1 MSENQLLP
9 DSMLT
14 QADVDFINAN
24 RSRPAPNNFKDS
36 MLNQQ
41 DVDFIIASNP
51 RFYRQPEYNLDIA
64 GAMERKYIP
73 ANVLA
78 NQRNLVK
85 EATQVL
91 TFPEGGTTEDKY
103 NYYRDVAKQ
112 EEAKRILGVIN
123 YQFYNDP
130 KKIAQ
135 QQKDLGNIYG
145 AYALTAEQKEQII
158 SSMASQE
165 YEQTVNTF
173 GLLPDAIMEDPDVL
187 QFVGADGYMY
197 FKTARDVYE
206 EATGQ
211 NGLFTSIGRRID
223 YARVQRDLDLKFA
236 NQEIDLTTFDA
247 LSFVNEYRNTRQSD
261 GLTEEVTQVLY
272 DMVAPIANNFDD
284 VIIGA
289 QAGSIVGATIGMAG
303 TPVGSL
309 AGALGGAAKGAV
321 VGAYTAMATENYQR
335 YRAQIA
341 REAMRRDPTLTQAQA
356 LNKAN
361 AGALIEMGL
370 DFVGDAV
377 TGGVFLPAFK
387 KLATNLGTKAMR
399 KGAKDAGEA
408 LTLDFSR
415 RVSESAKLAFKDF
428 ATVWTSEVATE
439 GMQGAVE
446 QASINAISNGTPEE
460 IWRSAWDNMY
470 QAGRVMLVL
479 GGLGVT
485 PKFINTYSSIGK
497 AAEAQKRAQ
506 RHIVQAEIV
515 KSNPL
520 TTDNPEKAATL
531 YNKVFNNAT
540 VSFNA
545 SKLKEFM
552 DARGIDYSQL
562 PSRYHNLADLVAQDP
577 NHIIEIPV
585 GDAYVKLYTAKNGG
599 ELVRFMKD
607 NPNDLTLTEASDVFR
622 SIMPFDKTIQ
632 ALREDRAQQDLR
644 EQKRNAI
651 RNEIYTQINE
661 QNVSSAKHADNVST
675 LIANFYQTRADQLG
689 VDVSELFSKYK
700 LNIKAIEP
708 KTILAGQTPEILS
721 NEVKAAYDPNRMEI
735 LYKPDAKF
743 SSVMHEIAHSFL
755 DLSAKMNKDYNNPSL
770 RQEFEAFNQ
779 AYGIKDYNS
788 LSPAKQAKIQERF
801 VAHFMQSLFDDRF
814 TSDNRFNQAMLEDFR
829 KYISASM
836 QRQYGDLYRARR
848 EQLLEGERQRR
859 WQEENERR
867 RNSFE
872 PEIPYEEFT
881 RNITLNT
888 EQRNSIIQELIADEY
903 RMAENAELDPYN
915 PELDNFVRG
924 MLYSEQVRKE
934 MTDGLIDEPVL
945 ASIAG
950 NVDPAFAEEVRQLN
964 EEFKGL
970 EVVSQRGVNELF
982 RFMMDPELGTAQT
995 LEQSRQAFASM
1006 RDGITDKGV
1015 LNTIDDAQKHFE
1027 QFYNE
1032 HLTKIKNAQD
1042 NISIKAIKSI
1052 KLRRSDARRN
1062 LTPEVFERLEK
1073 HGSLSD
1079 NGISLAQFKEEYY
1092 PNAQRGAAQRDLY
1105 YASAYSEAEM
1115 DAMAVQQA
1123 FKRLNTYIANM
1134 NILSVQNKA
1143 LTIELRKRLG
1153 RKEMTLLNRMR
1164 GKTNERVTRQE
1175 IYDRIATVD
1184 LANTSLRNINPYIY
1198 ARQAA
1203 KARKTAQK
1211 ALSLGDMDKAYQAL
1225 EMEQA
1230 LLAKADLAGRYQQEI
1245 DKQLKELKEFYGK
1258 GNNKLAG
1265 NYNIDYIILGRTLLS
1280 RIGMMN
1286 RGAVNQ
1292 QFKQVQT
1299 YNPDLYNSAQTIL
1312 TDDRFN
1318 SYVDNLTVSDAND
1331 VINTLYSLKAQASY
1345 LRKQEIDGKQTA
1357 LKTTAKNLNDTLD
1370 QLPDADVKTTVKVDG
1385 KEYVGNELPDQ
1396 PLWRSLLDTLN
1407 TATQKVEFVCKQ
1419 LDRDNNGFFTKA
1431 IYRPVRKAVD
1441 LYYEKRKDVFD
1452 EIKDVM
1458 DNFKTNSFK
1467 SGIIECPEIAPNFAF
1482 GATGNLRYAGK
1493 LELLGFYLHTG
1504 NAYNFNVLLNSYG
1517 MTEAS
1522 FRQMTERLVREGVID
1537 KACVD
1542 TSQAIWA
1549 INKKVGA
1556 DVQRAHR
1563 SMHGVY
1569 FKEQQNRTVSFGELG
1584 ELEGG
1589 YVPLI
1594 KNKNASFEAQAQL
1607 TPIDQIASQVEQQL
1621 PKVGNEFTIERTA
1634 FGEDNMPVVDPFV
1647 LERQLD
1653 KELRYAYLQPEIDK
1667 VNKLLSDKTLGINQ
1681 KLTQKYPSVINKVF
1695 SPWLVRVAN
1704 NSTVHYSNNNIARTA
1719 ERVASFMRRNVGAAI
1734 MCFNINNALQQVSGL
1749 VLAMSQIQPRYMV
1762 QAMGQVLFNHGN
1774 TVSAIT
1780 SESKYMARRLRD
1792 QEAQLREAFDSVL
1805 LAPSFYSG
1813 KQRAKLEL
1821 KRAQKWSM
1829 DHAYWLQKTI
1839 QNPIDM
1845 ATYLG
1850 AREQALAQGKSLEDA
1865 IEIANGAVRQTQMS
1879 FDAIDSSNVEA
1890 NSPLIQAL
1898 VQFGNYFFTLYNNL
1912 VTERKIAGGFLTA
1925 RNAYVMFTGLIVPA
1939 VIADAINKSVSGEWW
1954 EDDSDG
1960 WRLLF
1965 DNIAGSTFRTSTA
1978 MIPVV
1983 GQLATSLYN
1992 SYFKDKNYFT
2002 DTYFNLPAVTVF
2014 TAGWQAVQRIADP
2027 EKETKYTQI
2036 RNALQLA
2043 GAVTQIPHMAA
2054 IGRYFSYLYGL
2065 GTDQINPTSNADA
2078 VRGLVFARP
2087 SADARK

>member
-14 QADVDFINAN
+14 QADVDFIDAN
-24 RSRPAPNNFKDS
+24 RPRPAPNHFKDS

-51 RFYRQPEYNLDIA
+51 RLYRTPEYNQDIA
-64 GAMERKYIP
+64 GAMERKYLP
-73 ANVLA
+73 TNVLA

-135 QQKDLGNIYG
+135 QQKELGNIYG
-145 AYALTAEQKEQII
+145 AYALTAEQKEQIL

-165 YEQTVNTF
+165 YEQTVNAF
-173 GLLPDAIMEDPDVL
+173 GLLPDEIMEDLDVL
-187 QFVGADGYMY
+187 QFVGAEGYMY

-206 EATGQ
+206 EASGQ

-236 NQEIDLTTFDA
+236 NNEIDLTTFDV
-247 LSFVNEYRNTRQSD
+247 LSFQNEYRNTRQSD

-272 DMVAPIANNFDD
+272 DMVAPIANNFDN

-289 QAGSIVGATIGMAG
+289 QAGSIAGATIGMAG

-309 AGALGGAAKGAV
+309 AGALGGAAKGAI

-361 AGALIEMGL
+361 AGALLEMGL
-370 DFVGDAV
+370 DFCGDAV
-377 TGGVFLPAFK
+377 TGGVILPAVK

-399 KGAKDAGEA
+399 KGAKEAGEA
-408 LTLDFSR
+408 LTLDFAR
-415 RVSESAKLAFKDF
+415 RVGESAKLAFKDF
-428 ATVWTSEVATE
+428 ATVWTTEVATE

-460 IWRSAWDNMY
+460 MWRNAWDNMY

-506 RHIVQAEIV
+506 RHIVQAELV

-545 SKLKEFM
+545 SKLKEFL
-552 DARGIDYSQL
+552 DARGIEYSQL
-562 PSRYHNLADLVAQDP
+562 PARYRNLADLAAQDP

-599 ELVRFMKD
+599 ELIRFMKD

-689 VDVSELFSKYK
+689 VDVTELYNKYK
-700 LNIKAIEP
+700 LNVKAIEP

-735 LYKPDAKF
+735 LYKQDAKF

-770 RQEFEAFNQ
+770 RQEFEAFNK
-779 AYGIKDYNS
+779 AYGVKDYNA

-801 VAHFMQSLFDDRF
+801 VAHFMQSLFDDKL
-814 TSDNRFNQAMLEDFR
+814 TSDNNFNQAMLEDFR
-829 KYISASM
+829 KYILASM

-848 EQLLEGERQRR
+848 NAMLEAERQRR

-867 RNSFE
+867 RNNLE

-881 RNITLNT
+881 RNVTLNV
-888 EQRNSIIQELIADEY
+888 EQRNSIIQGLIADEY

-915 PELDNFVRG
+915 SELDNFVRG
-924 MLYSEQVRKE
+924 LLYSEQVRKE

-945 ASIAG
+945 ASISG
-950 NVDPAFAEEVRQLN
+950 NVDPVFAEEIKQLN

-970 EVVSQRGVNELF
+970 EVVSQRGV
-982 RFMMDPELGTAQT
+982 MMDPELGTAQT

-1006 RDGITDKGV
+1006 REGINDKGI

-1032 HLTKIKNAQD
+1032 HLTKIKNAQE

-1052 KLRRSDARRN
+1052 KLRRSDAKRN
-1062 LTPEVFERLEK
+1062 LAPEVVERLEK

-1079 NGISLAQFKEEYY
+1079 NGISLAQFKEEFY

-1105 YASAYSEAEM
+1105 YASAYTEAEM
-1115 DAMAVQQA
+1115 NAMAVQQA
-1123 FKRLNTYIANM
+1123 FKRLNAYIANM

-1164 GKTNERVTRQE
+1164 GKTNERVARQE

-1203 KARKTAQK
+1203 KARKVAQK
-1211 ALSLGDMDKAYQAL
+1211 TLSLGDMDKAYQAL

-1230 LLAKADLAGRYQQEI
+1230 LLAKADLAGHYQQEI
-1245 DKQLKELKEFYGK
+1245 DKQLKDLKQFYGK
-1258 GNNKLAG
+1258 GNGKLVG

-1286 RGAVNQ
+1286 RGAVNP
-1292 QFKQVQT
+1292 QFRQVQT

-1345 LRKQEIDGKQTA
+1345 MRKQEIDGKQTA

-1370 QLPDADVKTTVKVDG
+1370 QLPDANVKTTVKIDG

-1431 IYRPVRKAVD
+1431 IYRPIRKAVD
-1441 LYYEKRKDVFD
+1441 LYYEKRKSVFD

-1458 DNFKTNSFK
+1458 DNFKANSFK
-1467 SGIIECPEIAPNFAF
+1467 AGIIECPEIAPNFAF

-1504 NAYNFNVLLNSYG
+1504 NAYNFNALLNSYG

-1537 KACVD
+1537 KTFVD
-1542 TSQAIWA
+1542 TLKAIWS
-1549 INKKVGA
+1549 INKRVGA

-1584 ELEGG
+1584 ELDGG

-1594 KNKNASFEAQAQL
+1594 KNKNASLEAQAQL

-1653 KELRYAYLQPEIDK
+1653 KELRYAFVQPEIDK
-1667 VNKLLSDKTLGINQ
+1667 VNKLLSDRNLGVNQ
-1681 KLTQKYPSVINKVF
+1681 KLTQKYPNAIKNVF

-1704 NSTVHYSNNNIARTA
+1704 NSTVKYTQSMGAIQQ
-1719 ERVASFMRRNVGAAI
+1719 VFSFMRRNTGAAI
-1734 MCFNINNALQQVSGL
+1734 MCLNLNNALQQFSGI
-1749 VLAMSQIQPRYMV
+1749 VLAMSQIQPRYMA
-1762 QAMGQVLFNHGN
+1762 QAIGQVLFHYKE
-1774 TVSAIT
+1774 TVAAIT
-1780 SESKYMARRLRD
+1780 AESKYMARRLRD
-1792 QEAQLREAFDSVL
+1792 QEAQLREAFDTVL
-1805 LAPSFYSG
+1805 LDPSYYSG

-1821 KRAQKWSM
+1821 KRAQKWSL

-1845 ATYLG
+1845 ATYIG
-1850 AREQALAQGKSLEDA
+1850 AREQARAQHKSLEDA

-1879 FDAIDSSNVEA
+1879 FDAIDASNIEA
-1890 NSPLIQAL
+1890 SNPLVQAL

-1925 RNAYVMFTGLIVPA
+1925 RNAYVMFTGLIIPSI
-1939 VIADAINKSVSGEWW
+1939 IADALNKTASGEWW
-1954 EDDSDG
+1954 EDDADG
-1960 WRLLF
+1960 WDLLF
-1965 DNIAGSTFRTSTA
+1965 DNLVGSSLRTSFS
-1978 MIPVV
+1978 MIPYA
-1983 GQLATSLYN
+1983 GQPLNALYN
-1992 SYFKDKNYFT
+1992 QYYKEKNYFT
-2002 DTYFNLPAVTVF
+2002 DTYFNLPVVTV
-2014 TAGWQAVQRIADP
+2014 TTSGIQGIQRILDP
-2027 EKETKYTQI
+2027 EKENRYTQI

-2065 GTDQINPTSNADA
+2065 ETDQINPTSTPDA
-2078 VRGLVFARP
+2078 IRGLIYARP